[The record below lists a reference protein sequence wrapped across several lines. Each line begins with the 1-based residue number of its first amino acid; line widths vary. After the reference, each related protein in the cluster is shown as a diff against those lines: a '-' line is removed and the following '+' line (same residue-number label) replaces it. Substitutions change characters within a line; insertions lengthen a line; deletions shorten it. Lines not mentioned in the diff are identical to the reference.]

1 MADTGDGHDYDDR
14 RLIRYLLG
22 TITADEAEELD
33 ELSMTDEDFA
43 GRLQVVED
51 DLVDAY
57 ARGDLD
63 ADARTR
69 FESRYL
75 AVPGAHERLRFAE
88 ALEIHQQ
95 RGASRASEPARAVPL
110 FTPSRRLPMWALA
123 AAASIV
129 LAVASYVLLQRTIA
143 RPPESE
149 VPPAVVK
156 SQPGPP
162 AVETPTAS
170 APAQADESVIAM
182 VLMPPTRGPGESAAL
197 TLPPSATTV
206 EIRLTLESDDF
217 RGYEVVLKESKTDR
231 ALWRSPRLQSTA
243 SAADRIVPVKID
255 ATLLNSDRY
264 TFDLIGYRG
273 AGGAEVITSYT
284 FRVIR

>member
-1 MADTGDGHDYDDR
+1 MADTGDSHDYDNQ

-22 TITADEAEELD
+22 TLTVDEAEELD

-43 GRLQVVED
+43 GRLRVVED

-88 ALEIHQQ
+88 ALEIRQK
-95 RGASRASEPARAVPL
+95 RGASSASEPVRAVPL
-110 FTPSRRLPMWALA
+110 PTGSRRLPMWALA

-129 LAVASYVLLQRTIA
+129 LAVASYMLLQRTTA
-143 RPPESE
+143 RPAQPE

-162 AVETPTAS
+162 TVETPTAS
-170 APAQADESVIAM
+170 APTQADASVIAM
-182 VLMPPTRGPGESAAL
+182 VLMPPTRAPGESAAL
-197 TLPPSATTV
+197 TLPRGATTV

-217 RGYEVVLKESKTDR
+217 KGYEVVLKELKTDR

-243 SAADRIVPVKID
+243 SAADRIVPVRID
-255 ATLLNSDRY
+255 ATLLNPERY
-264 TFDLIGYRG
+264 TLDLIGYRG
-273 AGGAEVITSYT
+273 PGRGEVITSYT
-284 FRVIR
+284 FQVIR

>member
-1 MADTGDGHDYDDR
+1 MADTRGSHDHDDQ

-22 TITADEAEELD
+22 TLTADEAEELD
-33 ELSMTDEDFA
+33 ELSMTGEEFA
-43 GRLQVVED
+43 GRLRVVED

-88 ALEIHQQ
+88 ALEIHLK
-95 RGASRASEPARAVPL
+95 RGASSASDPVRVVPL
-110 FTPSRRLPMWALA
+110 PIRSTRLPMWTLA

-129 LAVASYVLLQRTIA
+129 LAVASYVLLQRTTA
-143 RPPESE
+143 RQPQPE
-149 VPPAVVK
+149 VPPEVVK

-162 AVETPTAS
+162 TVETPTAP

-182 VLMPPTRGPGESAAL
+182 VLMPPTRGPGESAVL
-197 TLPPSATTV
+197 TLPRSATTA

-217 RGYEVVLKESKTDR
+217 RGYEVVLKESDSDR

-243 SAADRIVPVKID
+243 SAADRVVPVRID

-273 AGGAEVITSYT
+273 AGRGEVITSYT

>member
-1 MADTGDGHDYDDR
+1 MADTGDSHDYDDQ
-14 RLIRYLLG
+14 RLIHYLLG
-22 TITADEAEELD
+22 TLTADEAEELD

-43 GRLQVVED
+43 GRLRVVED

-63 ADARTR
+63 AGARTR

-88 ALEIHQQ
+88 AFEIHQK
-95 RGASRASEPARAVPL
+95 RGASPAPARAVPL
-110 FTPSRRLPMWALA
+110 PTASRRLPMWALA

-129 LAVASYVLLQRTIA
+129 LAVASYVLLQRTTA
-143 RPPESE
+143 RPAQTE
-149 VPPAVVK
+149 VPPGVVK

-162 AVETPTAS
+162 TVETPTAP
-170 APAQADESVIAM
+170 APTQADESVIAM

-197 TLPPSATTV
+197 TLPRGATTV

-217 RGYEVVLKESKTDR
+217 KGYEVVLKDLKTDR

-243 SAADRIVPVKID
+243 SAADRVVPVRID
-255 ATLLNSDRY
+255 AARLNSERY
-264 TFDLIGYRG
+264 TLDLIGYRG
-273 AGGAEVITSYT
+273 EGRGEVITSYT